1 MPIVKERA
9 LVAYSAQQMFALVA
23 DVESYPQFVP
33 WCVSAHKRVLDDN
46 TVEATLGIGKG
57 LVNNRFTTRNA
68 LDPNVGI
75 RLNLVS
81 GPFKRLQGQWRF
93 IDEDSGGS
101 SVSLE
106 LEFEISG
113 RILQR
118 TLGPLFNEL
127 TRRMVGAFTERA
139 QRIYGDG

>member
-33 WCVSAHKRVLDDN
+33 WCVSARKRVIDDN
-46 TVEATLGIGKG
+46 LVEATLGIGKG
-57 LVNNRFTTRNA
+57 PVNSRFTTRNV
-68 LDPNVGI
+68 LDPYARI
-75 RLNLVS
+75 QLNLMS
-81 GPFKRLQGQWRF
+81 GPFKHLEGHWSF
-93 IDEDSGGS
+93 IDTDSGGS

-139 QRIYGDG
+139 QRIYGDR